1 MPIDLMIPFGI
12 LFSIVIYLIYARQK
26 FEKNVL
32 NVYEEKYEEWK
43 KNTPNTN
50 VEVEEKKE
58 LIGLIFKTGYK
69 IEIEVFDENSK
80 DKIAR
85 GKFNIKEK

>member
-1 MPIDLMIPFGI
+1 M
-12 LFSIVIYLIYARQK
+12 IYARQK

-50 VEVEEKKE
+50 VEVEEREE
-58 LIGLIFKTGYK
+58 LVGLVFKTGHK
-69 IEIEVFDENSK
+69 IEIELFDEKSR